1 MNETKKMPETL
12 AKIAKSVP
20 EYGLYLAE
28 DGYTFFHPAWPQ
40 GVWNIGDV
48 RDIDS
53 RRRATENE
61 LKHYLTQIDA
71 TNNWDET
78 REKVWSDCSSLGPAG
93 TKEKE
98 KAIQD
103 LLVQKGVAL

>member
-1 MNETKKMPETL
+1 MAIRSFIPPDRRACGT
-12 AKIAKSVP
+12 SVMF
-20 EYGLYLAE
+20 A
-28 DGYTFFHPAWPQ
+28 
-40 GVWNIGDV
+40 
-48 RDIDS
+48 IDS

-78 REKVWSDCSSLGPAG
+78 REKVWRDCSLLGPAG
-93 TKEKE
+93 TNEKE

-103 LLVQKGVAL
+103 LLEQKGVAL